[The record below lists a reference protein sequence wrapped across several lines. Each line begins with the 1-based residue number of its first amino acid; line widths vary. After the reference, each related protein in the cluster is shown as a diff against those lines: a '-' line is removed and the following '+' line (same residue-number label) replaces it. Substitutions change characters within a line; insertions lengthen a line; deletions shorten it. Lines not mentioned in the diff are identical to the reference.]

1 MRWLHAGNRRAKH
14 ADARHAAV
22 VVAVTTPLNRET
34 ALEVR
39 RKVDLLDAYEEVVID
54 LTAIPAFDTDGADAL
69 FAIQGEQVDRRVSI
83 VGFRQATARLLGPDP
98 TSLGEDVPAEASH
111 AGGAG
116 WAVRRLRNLLVVQPE
131 DVSAPAVTGLEET
144 LGRATSD
151 ANAAIIVLDLRGVQR
166 LPANVVEAVA
176 FASSTAALR
185 GQELLVVNVQAEA
198 IEALRAAGLSA
209 TTFVAPEPF
218 DAEPFGRERFDTGP
232 FDRSPYGETPRDTPA
247 NPGDA
252 RQR

>member
-14 ADARHAAV
+14 ADARHPAV

-39 RKVDLLDAYEEVVID
+39 RQVDLLGDYDEVVID

-69 FAIQGEQVDRRVSI
+69 FEIQGEHVDRRISI
-83 VGFRQATARLLGPDP
+83 VGFRQATARLFGPESTPVEDP
-98 TSLGEDVPAEASH
+98 PAGDTGPAD
-111 AGGAG
+111 GTG
-116 WAVRRLRNLLVVQPE
+116 WAVRRLRNLVVVQPE
-131 DVSAPAVTGLEET
+131 DATAPSVSGLEAA
-144 LGRATSD
+144 LSRAAAD
-151 ANAAIIVLDLRGVQR
+151 ANAAIIVVDLRGVQQ
-166 LPANVVEAVA
+166 LPANVIEAVA
-176 FASSTAALR
+176 FASSGAALR

-218 DAEPFGRERFDTGP
+218 DTAPFAPPPYAEAEPQP
-232 FDRSPYGETPRDTPA
+232 PWRSGQLRP
-247 NPGDA
+247 
-252 RQR
+252 